1 MKHTS
6 KNLWKLP
13 VLVCLLGMA
22 ACEER
27 VDVVPVDADT
37 KPVEVSLCFGF
48 ADEEDGYNLPSSA
61 DTRGSDSGQDGAFTA
76 RPVPAVRTRAT
87 EPSHPDALY
96 QFYLMQYKADGT
108 LMGSVQSKEQ
118 IDQGD
123 KLYSLVDDI
132 VTNGLSPVD
141 LIIVTPNEDSNKY
154 VVLEGNRRITSLKL
168 LNNPTLIDDKYSP
181 LRKKFQKLQKEKPN
195 AISELKNI
203 ACAVF
208 ETPTEADIWIK
219 RKHSGE
225 LNGIGT
231 VTWNAQQKQRFE
243 EKTEGKSS
251 IPLQII
257 TLLKSQEEVSDT
269 IKDSLSKLNIT
280 NLQRLMSDPYVRE
293 HLGLEIN
300 NGILVSKVKVSEV
313 IKGLLKVVTD
323 ILNPEFKVS
332 DIYNRE
338 KRKQYIDNF
347 DKSQKP
353 DLSNEASEQWSVQD
367 IENNKEQASRN
378 SEKQEI
384 KGDKNRKTRNRGAL
398 VPKSLN
404 LHISNPKINKIFEE
418 LKHVQVKTCPN
429 ASSVLLRVFL
439 ELSVDAYL
447 EKFDL
452 VRNNAITA
460 CSSGESLQGKVG
472 KVLNHMTQLGTMS
485 NDLSKGIRSEINDK
499 NSVLSIESL
508 NAYVHNEF
516 FYPKADNLI
525 TGWDNI
531 ESFFIQLWES
541 IKNKE

>member
-1 MKHTS
+1 MVVKTIKLTS
-6 KNLWKLP
+6 LFVNTENYRFEPLSSQKEAIDK
-13 VLVCLLGMA
+13 M
-22 ACEER
+22 
-27 VDVVPVDADT
+27 
-37 KPVEVSLCFGF
+37 VE
-48 ADEEDGYNLPSSA
+48 
-61 DTRGSDSGQDGAFTA
+61 
-76 RPVPAVRTRAT
+76 
-87 EPSHPDALY
+87 
-96 QFYLMQYKADGT
+96 
-108 LMGSVQSKEQ
+108 
-118 IDQGD
+118 DQGD

-141 LIIVTPNEDSNKY
+141 LIIVTPNEDNNKY
-154 VVLEGNRRITSLKL
+154 IVLEGNRRITSLKL
-168 LNNPTLIDDKYSP
+168 LNNPTLIDDKYIS
-181 LRKKFQKLQKEKPN
+181 LRKKFQKLQKENPN

-208 ETPTEADIWIK
+208 ENPTEADIWIK

-257 TLLKSQEEVSDT
+257 TLLKSQDNVSDT

-293 HLGLEIN
+293 HLGLGIN
-300 NGILVSKVKVSEV
+300 NGTLVSKVEVSEV
-313 IKGLLKVVTD
+313 VKGLIKVVTD

-332 DIYNRE
+332 EIYNRE

-347 DKSQKP
+347 DTNQKP

-367 IENNKEQASRN
+367 I
-378 SEKQEI
+378 
-384 KGDKNRKTRNRGAL
+384 
-398 VPKSLN
+398 
-404 LHISNPKINKIFEE
+404 
-418 LKHVQVKTCPN
+418 
-429 ASSVLLRVFL
+429 VLLRVFL

-447 EKFDL
+447 ERYDL
-452 VRNNAITA
+452 VKNNAITA
-460 CSSGESLQGKVG
+460 CSSKEDLNGKVC

-525 TGWDNI
+525 IGWDNI

-541 IKNKE
+541 INKE

>member
-1 MKHTS
+1 M
-6 KNLWKLP
+6 
-13 VLVCLLGMA
+13 
-22 ACEER
+22 
-27 VDVVPVDADT
+27 
-37 KPVEVSLCFGF
+37 
-48 ADEEDGYNLPSSA
+48 
-61 DTRGSDSGQDGAFTA
+61 
-76 RPVPAVRTRAT
+76 
-87 EPSHPDALY
+87 
-96 QFYLMQYKADGT
+96 
-108 LMGSVQSKEQ
+108 
-118 IDQGD
+118 
-123 KLYSLVDDI
+123 
-132 VTNGLSPVD
+132 
-141 LIIVTPNEDSNKY
+141 
-154 VVLEGNRRITSLKL
+154 
-168 LNNPTLIDDKYSP
+168 
-181 LRKKFQKLQKEKPN
+181 QKENPN

-203 ACAVF
+203 TCAVF

-243 EKTEGKSS
+243 EKTDGKSS

-257 TLLKSQEEVSDT
+257 TLLKSQENVSDA
-269 IKDSLSKLNIT
+269 IKNSLSKLNIT

-293 HLGLEIN
+293 HLGLGIN
-300 NGILVSKVKVSEV
+300 NGTLVSKVEVSEV
-313 IKGLLKVVTD
+313 VKGLIKVVTD

-332 DIYNRE
+332 EIYNRE

-347 DKSQKP
+347 DTSQKP

-367 IENNKEQASRN
+367 LVNNKGQVVIN
-378 SEKQEI
+378 SEHREI
-384 KGDKNRKTRNRGAL
+384 KKTNNKKAGNRVGL
-398 VPKSLN
+398 VPKTLI
-404 LHISNPKINKIFEE
+404 LHINNPKINKIFEE
-418 LKHVQVKTCPN
+418 LKQVQVKTCPN

-447 EKFDL
+447 ERYDL
-452 VRNNAITA
+452 VKNNAITA
-460 CSSGESLQGKVG
+460 CSSKEDLNGKVC

-485 NDLSKGIRSEINDK
+485 NDLSKGIRAEINDK

-541 IKNKE
+541 INKE

>member
-1 MKHTS
+1 MVIRTIKLTS
-6 KNLWKLP
+6 LFVNTENYRFEPL
-13 VLVCLLGMA
+13 
-22 ACEER
+22 
-27 VDVVPVDADT
+27 
-37 KPVEVSLCFGF
+37 
-48 ADEEDGYNLPSSA
+48 SS
-61 DTRGSDSGQDGAFTA
+61 Q
-76 RPVPAVRTRAT
+76 
-87 EPSHPDALY
+87 
-96 QFYLMQYKADGT
+96 
-108 LMGSVQSKEQ
+108 KEA
-118 IDQGD
+118 IDKMIEDQGD

-452 VRNNAITA
+452 VRNNAI
-460 CSSGESLQGKVG
+460 
-472 KVLNHMTQLGTMS
+472 
-485 NDLSKGIRSEINDK
+485 
-499 NSVLSIESL
+499 
-508 NAYVHNEF
+508 
-516 FYPKADNLI
+516 
-525 TGWDNI
+525 
-531 ESFFIQLWES
+531 IQLVLLVKVCKGKLVKS
-541 IKNKE
+541 

>member
-1 MKHTS
+1 MVIRTIKLTS
-6 KNLWKLP
+6 LFVNTENYRFEPL
-13 VLVCLLGMA
+13 
-22 ACEER
+22 
-27 VDVVPVDADT
+27 
-37 KPVEVSLCFGF
+37 
-48 ADEEDGYNLPSSA
+48 SS
-61 DTRGSDSGQDGAFTA
+61 Q
-76 RPVPAVRTRAT
+76 
-87 EPSHPDALY
+87 
-96 QFYLMQYKADGT
+96 
-108 LMGSVQSKEQ
+108 KEA
-118 IDQGD
+118 IDKMIEDQGD

-452 VRNNAITA
+452 VRNNAITVVLLVKV
-460 CSSGESLQGKVG
+460 CKGKLV
-472 KVLNHMTQLGTMS
+472 KS
-485 NDLSKGIRSEINDK
+485 
-499 NSVLSIESL
+499 
-508 NAYVHNEF
+508 
-516 FYPKADNLI
+516 
-525 TGWDNI
+525 
-531 ESFFIQLWES
+531 
-541 IKNKE
+541 

>member
-1 MKHTS
+1 MVIRTIKLTS
-6 KNLWKLP
+6 LFVNTENYRFEPL
-13 VLVCLLGMA
+13 
-22 ACEER
+22 
-27 VDVVPVDADT
+27 
-37 KPVEVSLCFGF
+37 
-48 ADEEDGYNLPSSA
+48 SS
-61 DTRGSDSGQDGAFTA
+61 Q
-76 RPVPAVRTRAT
+76 
-87 EPSHPDALY
+87 
-96 QFYLMQYKADGT
+96 
-108 LMGSVQSKEQ
+108 KEA
-118 IDQGD
+118 IDKMIEDQGD

-418 LKHVQVKTCPN
+418 LKHVQVKYNPQIQISAESETKRSIFREKDKTKRSKKESAQHSKSRN
-429 ASSVLLRVFL
+429 KSFVMTSVSAL
-439 ELSVDAYL
+439 
-447 EKFDL
+447 
-452 VRNNAITA
+452 
-460 CSSGESLQGKVG
+460 
-472 KVLNHMTQLGTMS
+472 
-485 NDLSKGIRSEINDK
+485 
-499 NSVLSIESL
+499 
-508 NAYVHNEF
+508 
-516 FYPKADNLI
+516 
-525 TGWDNI
+525 
-531 ESFFIQLWES
+531 
-541 IKNKE
+541 

>member
-1 MKHTS
+1 MVIRTIKLTS
-6 KNLWKLP
+6 LFVNTENYRFEPL
-13 VLVCLLGMA
+13 
-22 ACEER
+22 
-27 VDVVPVDADT
+27 
-37 KPVEVSLCFGF
+37 
-48 ADEEDGYNLPSSA
+48 SS
-61 DTRGSDSGQDGAFTA
+61 Q
-76 RPVPAVRTRAT
+76 
-87 EPSHPDALY
+87 
-96 QFYLMQYKADGT
+96 
-108 LMGSVQSKEQ
+108 KEA
-118 IDQGD
+118 IDKMIEDQGD

-347 DKSQKP
+347 EKSQKP

-384 KGDKNRKTRNRGAL
+384 KGDKNDLR
-398 VPKSLN
+398 
-404 LHISNPKINKIFEE
+404 KINNADNILILPGNKSPERLLASYLYNLSDVDPLWSKIADGYTKQFCFREYSMEQINAGGE
-418 LKHVQVKTCPN
+418 LGRQN
-429 ASSVLLRVFL
+429 AKKWFNSQL
-439 ELSVDAYL
+439 EYWG
-447 EKFDL
+447 
-452 VRNNAITA
+452 RNG
-460 CSSGESLQGKVG
+460 C
-472 KVLNHMTQLGTMS
+472 KVLNPF
-485 NDLSKGIRSEINDK
+485 LSSISE
-499 NSVLSIESL
+499 E
-508 NAYVHNEF
+508 AQEF
-516 FYPKADNLI
+516 RTNFDNM
-525 TGWDNI
+525 
-531 ESFFIQLWES
+531 
-541 IKNKE
+541 IKQYIHD

>member
-1 MKHTS
+1 MQS
-6 KNLWKLP
+6 IQIQRQRQFNMPALMP
-13 VLVCLLGMA
+13 RDVLFDTALLRYCFDAVLAVGVTGNWQQFVPFGHA
-22 ACEER
+22 VVFLDDVSGNVQQPDIRFDACFLAVR
-27 VDVVPVDADT
+27 VDPQM
-37 KPVEVSLCFGF
+37 PVERGAQVGF
-48 ADEEDGYNLPSSA
+48 RQVRHIRPAQTRKGAED
-61 DTRGSDSGQDGAFTA
+61 
-76 RPVPAVRTRAT
+76 
-87 EPSHPDALY
+87 
-96 QFYLMQYKADGT
+96 
-108 LMGSVQSKEQ
+108 EQ
-118 IDQGD
+118 IADQ
-123 KLYSLVDDI
+123 LVAF
-132 VTNGLSPVD
+132 L
-141 LIIVTPNEDSNKY
+141 
-154 VVLEGNRRITSLKL
+154 
-168 LNNPTLIDDKYSP
+168 
-181 LRKKFQKLQKEKPN
+181 F
-195 AISELKNI
+195 
-203 ACAVF
+203 
-208 ETPTEADIWIK
+208 
-219 RKHSGE
+219 
-225 LNGIGT
+225 
-231 VTWNAQQKQRFE
+231 
-243 EKTEGKSS
+243 
-251 IPLQII
+251 
-257 TLLKSQEEVSDT
+257 
-269 IKDSLSKLNIT
+269 KLNIT

-384 KGDKNRKTRNRGAL
+384 KGDKNRKTRDRGAL

>member
-1 MKHTS
+1 M
-6 KNLWKLP
+6 
-13 VLVCLLGMA
+13 
-22 ACEER
+22 
-27 VDVVPVDADT
+27 
-37 KPVEVSLCFGF
+37 
-48 ADEEDGYNLPSSA
+48 
-61 DTRGSDSGQDGAFTA
+61 
-76 RPVPAVRTRAT
+76 
-87 EPSHPDALY
+87 
-96 QFYLMQYKADGT
+96 
-108 LMGSVQSKEQ
+108 
-118 IDQGD
+118 
-123 KLYSLVDDI
+123 
-132 VTNGLSPVD
+132 
-141 LIIVTPNEDSNKY
+141 
-154 VVLEGNRRITSLKL
+154 
-168 LNNPTLIDDKYSP
+168 
-181 LRKKFQKLQKEKPN
+181 
-195 AISELKNI
+195 KNI

-404 LHISNPKINKIFEE
+404 LHISNPKINKIFRGA
-418 LKHVQVKTCPN
+418 KTC
-429 ASSVLLRVFL
+429 
-439 ELSVDAYL
+439 
-447 EKFDL
+447 
-452 VRNNAITA
+452 
-460 CSSGESLQGKVG
+460 SGQDMPQCIFSPFK
-472 KVLNHMTQLGTMS
+472 
-485 NDLSKGIRSEINDK
+485 
-499 NSVLSIESL
+499 SI
-508 NAYVHNEF
+508 F
-516 FYPKADNLI
+516 RTI
-525 TGWDNI
+525 C
-531 ESFFIQLWES
+531 
-541 IKNKE
+541 